1 MSQRSTPDISSSAAP
16 RIVSSLRANTL
27 YSLEMAAHLAG
38 IPRRSIL
45 VYCRAGLL
53 RPIFQPPYGV
63 MAFTEESIHTA
74 RRIEHL
80 RAAHGIDLSL
90 LRTMFDLIDEVDR
103 LRAELNFLRN
113 R

>member
-1 MSQRSTPDISSSAAP
+1 MSKRPTPDISSSAALELFLP
-16 RIVSSLRANTL
+16 RANTL
-27 YSLEMAAHLAG
+27 YSLDMAAHLAG
-38 IPRRSIL
+38 VPRRSIL

-53 RPIFQPPYGV
+53 RPIIQPPYGV
-63 MAFTEESIHTA
+63 LAFTEESIHTA

-90 LRTMFDLIDEVDR
+90 LKTMFDLIDEVDR

-113 R
+113 Q